1 MNHPGVQNRLPV
13 FLRRYV
19 LDFERRIED
28 AVRQFASGLPAGAR
42 VLDAGAGELQ
52 YAKHFDGL
60 RYVAVDLACGDE
72 LWDYSKLHAIAD
84 LAVLPFP
91 SGAFD
96 GAINIVTL
104 EHVAEPATVIREL
117 ARVLAPGA
125 TLLLV
130 VPQDWEVHQAPHDY
144 FRYTRYGVR
153 YLLERAGFANVHV
166 YPAGGFFRLLSR
178 RLLNALSFF
187 RGVWFLPAA
196 LLLAP
201 PALLLPVL
209 DRLDHDRNFT
219 LGYIC
224 TARRHS

>member
-1 MNHPGVQNRLPV
+1 MNHAAVQSRLPA

-28 AVRQFASGLPAGAR
+28 AVRDFAAGLPAGAR

-52 YAKHFDGL
+52 YAKHFDRH

-72 LWDYSKLHAIAD
+72 LWDYSKLNAIAD
-84 LAVLPFP
+84 LVALPFP
-91 SGAFD
+91 CGAFD
-96 GAINIVTL
+96 AAINIVTL
-104 EHVAEPATVIREL
+104 EHVAEPGAVIREL
-117 ARVLAPGA
+117 GRVLAPGGA
-125 TLLLV
+125 LLLV

-153 YLLERAGFANVHV
+153 YLLERAGFTSVRV

-187 RGVWFLPAA
+187 HGVWFLPAA
-196 LLLAP
+196 LVLAP
-201 PALLLPVL
+201 PALLLPAL
-209 DRLDHDRNFT
+209 DRFDRDRNFT

-224 TARRHS
+224 TARRRS